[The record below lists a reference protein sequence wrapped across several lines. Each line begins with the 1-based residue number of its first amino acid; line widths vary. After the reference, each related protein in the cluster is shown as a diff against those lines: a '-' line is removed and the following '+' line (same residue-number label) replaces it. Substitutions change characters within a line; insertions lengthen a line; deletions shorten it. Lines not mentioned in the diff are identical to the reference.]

1 MFNQIQNKTMKT
13 FKRITVLM
21 AIMSFIA
28 FQGFSQNATTTNSQK
43 NSQKAPTATSTI
55 PGKFIDNNKDGV
67 CDNYQTRMKN
77 GRGANFVDKNGDG
90 ICDNRQNAG
99 QGKGNP
105 NDCGM
110 GYQHRNGQGKG
121 NCCSNGCG
129 NQHRHG
135 RGNQNTPTADPQKP
149 NDK

>member
-13 FKRITVLM
+13 LKRITVLM

-28 FQGFSQNATTTNSQK
+28 FQNASTTNSQK
-43 NSQKAPTATSTI
+43 DLQNAQTITNTA
-55 PGKFIDNNKDGV
+55 PGKFVDNNKDGV
-67 CDNYQTRMKN
+67 CDNYQARMKN

-105 NDCGM
+105 NGCGM
-110 GYQHRNGQGKG
+110 GYQHRNGQGRG
-121 NCCSNGCG
+121 NCCGNGCG
-129 NQHRHG
+129 NQHRYGHE
-135 RGNQNTPTADPQKP
+135 NQNKPAAEPQKP

>member
-1 MFNQIQNKTMKT
+1 MKT
-13 FKRITVLM
+13 LKRITVLM

-28 FQGFSQNATTTNSQK
+28 FQAFSQNASTTDTPKVSK
-43 NSQKAPTATSTI
+43 NAQATANAT
-55 PGKFIDNNKDGV
+55 PGKFVDSNKDGI

-77 GRGANFVDKNGDG
+77 GRGANFVDKNEDG
-90 ICDNRQNAG
+90 ICDNRHNTG

-105 NDCGM
+105 NGCGM

-121 NCCSNGCG
+121 NCCGYGCG

-135 RGNQNTPTADPQKP
+135 RGNQNTPNAEPQKP

>member
-1 MFNQIQNKTMKT
+1 MKT
-13 FKRITVLM
+13 LKRITVLM
-21 AIMSFIA
+21 AIMSFIV
-28 FQGFSQNATTTNSQK
+28 FQGFSQKATTTNSQQNLQNK
-43 NSQKAPTATSTI
+43 QNGTNIA
-55 PGKFIDNNKDGV
+55 PGKFVDNNKDGV

-77 GRGANFVDKNGDG
+77 GRGVNFVDKNGDG

-105 NDCGM
+105 KGCGI
-110 GYQHRNGQGKG
+110 GCQHRNGQGMG
-121 NCCSNGCG
+121 NCCGYGCG

-135 RGNQNTPTADPQKP
+135 RGNQNTPAAEPQKT